1 MDHAAV
7 IALLGGVGEVA
18 AGLRCNPSQ
27 PSRWQ
32 TLGIPA
38 WRFPAVVRLAKRQGH
53 RQVTLDSLFAGL
65 DLLPPRKPKRDRR
78 PKACPCQATA

>member
-18 AGLRCNPSQ
+18 AGLRCNASQ

-32 TLGIPA
+32 TQGIPA
-38 WRFPAVVRLAKRQGH
+38 WRFPAVVRLAKRLGH

-65 DLLPPRKPKRDRR
+65 EALPARPKRDRTKR
-78 PKACPCQATA
+78 KACPCQAAA